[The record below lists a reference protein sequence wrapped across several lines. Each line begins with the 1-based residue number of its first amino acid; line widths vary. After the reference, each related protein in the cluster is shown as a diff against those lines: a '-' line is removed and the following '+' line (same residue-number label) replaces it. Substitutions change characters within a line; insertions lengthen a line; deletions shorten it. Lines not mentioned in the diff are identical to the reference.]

1 MSNSATIEKLTKEL
15 YEVIA
20 KQEAN
25 GLNDYDFHFYQ
36 ERRYRISEKIEELLP
51 EPKRLALWLQRRFYK
66 SRPEEAVA
74 WLSESHNLIHDWD
87 APLHQKYLWQAQRL
101 LRIADME
108 KIQKI
113 ADVLLR

>member
-1 MSNSATIEKLTKEL
+1 MSNSAAIEKLTKEM

-20 KQEAN
+20 KQEAA

-36 ERRYRISEKIEELLP
+36 ERRYRISEKIEDLLP
-51 EPKRLALWLQRRFYK
+51 ESKRLALWLQRRLHK

-87 APLHQKYLWQAQRL
+87 APLHQKYLHQAERL
-101 LRIADME
+101 LRLADFE
-108 KIQKI
+108 KIKRM
-113 ADVLLR
+113 ADILLG